1 MLFGDPKTWNPVRWK
16 PLYTQII
23 RLYWSG
29 LDNQAEIAKQLQCSE
44 NLVGNVLRSDHAKE
58 ILKQLDDHTFDNML
72 EIITAAQAVSRE
84 MFDEKVR
91 LALHSNDEKIRTRN
105 TAELLAIAGHTPV
118 HRVSIERPDPILE
131 TYKNRT
137 PEQLRAAL
145 LALKDGSPAPENGP
159 DGKPLN

>member
-1 MLFGDPKTWNPVRWK
+1 MLFGDNKTWNPTRWI

-23 RLYWSG
+23 RLHWSG
-29 LDNQAEIAKQLQCSE
+29 LNNIEVAAELGIAEATVSKVINC
-44 NLVGNVLRSDHAKE
+44 DHGQV
-58 ILKQLDDHTFDNML
+58 ILKQLDDKTFDSML

-91 LALHSNDEKIRTRN
+91 LALHSSDEKIRTRN

-131 TYKNRT
+131 SYKGKT
-137 PEQLRAAL
+137 PEQLREAL
-145 LALKDGSPAPENGP
+145 LKLKDLTPNSGVGP

>member
-1 MLFGDPKTWNPVRWK
+1 MLFGDPKIWNPARWK

-23 RLYWSG
+23 RLYWQG
-29 LDNQAEIAKQLQCSE
+29 LEQVEVAKQLSCSE
-44 NLVGNVLRSDHAKE
+44 QLVGNVVRSDHGRE
-58 ILKQLDDHTFDNML
+58 ILKSLEDKTFDSML
-72 EIITAAQAVSRE
+72 QVITMAQAVAPE
-84 MFDEKVR
+84 MFNEKVK
-91 LALHSNDEKIRTRN
+91 LALHSADEKIRTRN

-145 LALKDGSPAPENGP
+145 IALKDGSPAPENGP